1 MSKELLEN
9 YERLNKI
16 YAILMVIF
24 FLSLIVG
31 IFLVTYSSDIVGN
44 ISIGVSSISII
55 SLFFLGIKRRKIR
68 TLARQQNNN

>member
-16 YAILMVIF
+16 YAILMIIF

-31 IFLVTYSSDIVGN
+31 IFLVTYSSDLVGN
-44 ISIGVSSISII
+44 IAIGVSSISII

-68 TLARQQNNN
+68 TQARQQNNN